1 MWCRSPEAT
10 PMTVQFTVYGIP
22 IPQGSTKA
30 FIPKGWNRAI
40 ITSDNKKTKPW
51 RQEIAGTARDA
62 MQGLSPAGRAIP
74 ISVRCCFY
82 FDKPKS
88 VKKSV
93 NGKTTKPDVDKLAR
107 AVLDALTG
115 ITFDDDS
122 QVTEL
127 YVMKRFGSPAR
138 AVIAVSEVTIPPSQ
152 PLLREESLD
161 TLPI

>member
-1 MWCRSPEAT
+1 
-10 PMTVQFTVYGIP
+10 MTVQFTVYGVP

-30 FIPKGWNRAI
+30 FIPKGWTRAI

-51 RQEIAGTARDA
+51 RQEVAGAAVNA
-62 MQGLSPAGRAIP
+62 MVGLSPAGRAIP

-88 VKKSV
+88 TKKTV
-93 NGKTTKPDVDKLAR
+93 TAKTTKPDADKLAR
-107 AVLDALTG
+107 SILDALTG
-115 ITFDDDS
+115 ITFEDDS

-138 AVIAVSEVTIPPSQ
+138 AEITVCEVTIPPSR
-152 PLLREESLD
+152 PLSQEKRLEP
-161 TLPI
+161 LPF